1 MFFEKFPLLLYT
13 LDNNRT
19 VQTVPDILR
28 RAVLSNELKN
38 NSSVFDQYDIKDGE
52 TPEIVADYWY
62 GDSNLHWVI
71 LIANDIIDPRFDWPM
86 SYYNLVE
93 FVKGKYGEEDVNSL
107 HHYVNPQEYIV
118 SGYRAMVENSSYT
131 LPQSIQFQATTGV
144 QQINLVLQNFPT
156 GSLFPVT
163 NLMYETAEN
172 EKKRRINILKPE
184 IVSTVETNFN
194 TIIQQ

>member
-1 MFFEKFPLLLYT
+1 
-13 LDNNRT
+13 
-19 VQTVPDILR
+19 
-28 RAVLSNELKN
+28 
-38 NSSVFDQYDIKDGE
+38 
-52 TPEIVADYWY
+52 
-62 GDSNLHWVI
+62 
-71 LIANDIIDPRFDWPM
+71 
-86 SYYNLVE
+86 
-93 FVKGKYGEEDVNSL
+93 
-107 HHYVNPQEYIV
+107 
-118 SGYRAMVENSSYT
+118 MVENSSYT